1 VSVAEISTDSLRH
14 RALQLGFSLFGVAP
28 AAPLEAADFYARWI
42 ALGYAGQMGYL
53 ERAID
58 RRREPQRLLAG
69 ARSVIC
75 LGMHYPML
83 AAGQTPE
90 RNQTLSDSPQVVGD
104 PPVAGDQPLTGRIAG
119 YAVGDDY
126 HDIVQTRARELL
138 EALRQEHPAAE
149 GRCFVDTAP
158 VLERELGQ
166 LAGLGWWGKNT
177 CLINKRAGSA
187 FFLAEIVTTAQL
199 AFDEPAVDHCGTC
212 TRCLDACPTDAF
224 PEAYTLDARRCI
236 SYLTIELRGPIP
248 RSLRGSMGAWIF
260 GCDICQDVC
269 PWNRR
274 APSPIVED
282 LTRRMELATPDLLE
296 LLQLDEEGFRRHFRK
311 HPVKRT
317 KRSGLLRNVAVAIGN
332 VGDERTVP
340 ILAQVLDQEP
350 DPLVRGHVAWALG
363 HIGGGM
369 ALAKLQAA
377 RATEIDLDVL
387 EEVDAA
393 IEACAT
399 GLRRGVTGT

>member
-1 VSVAEISTDSLRH
+1 MPAAKISIDRLRQ

-53 ERAID
+53 ERAMD

-69 ARSVIC
+69 AHSVIC

-83 AAGQTPE
+83 AASQTHGHTPTE
-90 RNQTLSDSPQVVGD
+90 SDSSCIDD
-104 PPVAGDQPLTGRIAG
+104 PLPASDQPLTGRMAG
-119 YAVGDDY
+119 YALGDDY
-126 HDIVQTRARELL
+126 HDIVQSRARQLL
-138 EALRQEHPAAE
+138 ETLQQEHPAAK

-177 CLINKRAGSA
+177 CLINKQRGSA

-199 AFDEPAVDHCGTC
+199 PFDEPAVDHCGTC

-248 RSLRGSMGAWIF
+248 RSLRSSMGAWIF

-282 LTRRMELATPDLLE
+282 LHRRLELATPDLLE
-296 LLQLDEEGFRRHFRK
+296 LLQLDEEGFRHHFRK

-332 VGDERTVP
+332 VGDERAVP
-340 ILAQVLDQEP
+340 ILTQVLAREP

-363 HIGGGM
+363 HIGGAM
-369 ALAKLQAA
+369 AMAKLQAA
-377 RATEIDLDVL
+377 RATEVDTDVL
-387 EEVDAA
+387 QEIDAA
-393 IEACAT
+393 IK
-399 GLRRGVTGT
+399 GV